1 MPRLLRPLAALLALL
16 LGACALPPLDA
27 AQQARLASLLPADA
41 LLLGE
46 QHDAPEHQ
54 QLQRQVVQWLA
65 DRGQLAAVVLE
76 MAEAGHGTAGLPP
89 DASARQVRAALAW
102 DDARWPWRV
111 YGPVIMTA
119 VAAGAPVLGANLS
132 LARMRGAMREPAL
145 DARLPPELLA
155 VQRQR
160 IRDSHCGLLPEP
172 QINPMTRVQIAR
184 DIAMA
189 DTVARAVQPGRTV
202 LLVAGN
208 GHVQRGLGVPMHL
221 PPGVT
226 VKVISAQSR
235 QQPQADRANTAAAE
249 PGRPDAGAD
258 RVWATPA
265 LPQRDPC
272 AELRRQL
279 HTPLPPAPP

>member
-16 LGACALPPLDA
+16 LSACALPPLDA
-27 AQQARLASLLPADA
+27 EGQARLASLLPADA

-102 DDARWPWRV
+102 DDARWPWRT

-132 LARMRGAMREPAL
+132 LAQMREAMRQPAL
-145 DARLPPELLA
+145 DARLPAELLA

-172 QINPMTRVQIAR
+172 RIDPMTRVQIAR

-189 DTVARAVQPGRTV
+189 DAVARAAQQAAPGRVV
-202 LLVAGN
+202 LLITGN
-208 GHVQRGLGVPMHL
+208 GHVHRALGVPRFL
-221 PPGVT
+221 PADLKA
-226 VKVISAQSR
+226 KVLSAQAQSA
-235 QQPQADRANTAAAE
+235 QAAIENEALADRALQ
-249 PGRPDAGAD
+249 AGD
-258 RVWATPA
+258 LRWPTPP
-265 LPQRDPC
+265 LPPRDPC
-272 AELRRQL
+272 ATLR
-279 HTPLPPAPP
+279 

>member
-16 LGACALPPLDA
+16 LSACALPPLDA
-27 AQQARLASLLPADA
+27 EGQARLASLLPADA

-102 DDARWPWRV
+102 DDARWPWRT
-111 YGPVIMTA
+111 YGPVIMAA

-132 LARMRGAMREPAL
+132 LAQMREAMRQSAL
-145 DARLPPELLA
+145 DDRLPAELLA

-172 QINPMTRVQIAR
+172 RIDPMTRVQIAR

-189 DTVARAVQPGRTV
+189 DAVARAAQQAAPGRVV
-202 LLVAGN
+202 LLITGN
-208 GHVQRGLGVPMHL
+208 GHVHRALGVPRFL
-221 PPGVT
+221 PADLKA
-226 VKVISAQSR
+226 KVLSAQAQSA
-235 QQPQADRANTAAAE
+235 QAAIENEALADRALQ
-249 PGRPDAGAD
+249 AGD
-258 RVWATPA
+258 LRWPTPP
-265 LPQRDPC
+265 LPPRDPC
-272 AELRRQL
+272 ATLR
-279 HTPLPPAPP
+279 

>member
-16 LGACALPPLDA
+16 LSACALPPLDA

-102 DDARWPWRV
+102 DDARWPWRT
-111 YGPVIMTA
+111 YGPVIMAA

-132 LARMRGAMREPAL
+132 LAQMREAMRQSAL
-145 DARLPPELLA
+145 DDRLPAELLA

-172 QINPMTRVQIAR
+172 RIDPMTRVQIAR

-189 DTVARAVQPGRTV
+189 DAVARAAQQAAPGRVV
-202 LLVAGN
+202 LLITGN
-208 GHVQRGLGVPMHL
+208 GHVHRALGVPRFL
-221 PPGVT
+221 PADLKA
-226 VKVISAQSR
+226 KVLSAQAQSA
-235 QQPQADRANTAAAE
+235 QAAIENEALADRALQ
-249 PGRPDAGAD
+249 AGD
-258 RVWATPA
+258 LRWPTPP
-265 LPQRDPC
+265 LPPRDPC
-272 AELRRQL
+272 ATLR
-279 HTPLPPAPP
+279 

>member
-16 LGACALPPLDA
+16 LSACALPPLDA
-27 AQQARLASLLPADA
+27 EGQARLASLLPADA

-102 DDARWPWRV
+102 DDARWPWRT
-111 YGPVIMTA
+111 YGPVIMAA

-132 LARMRGAMREPAL
+132 LAQMREAMRQPAL
-145 DARLPPELLA
+145 DARLPAELLA

-172 QINPMTRVQIAR
+172 RIDPMTRVQIAR

-189 DTVARAVQPGRTV
+189 DAVARAAQQAAPGRVV
-202 LLVAGN
+202 LLITGN
-208 GHVQRGLGVPMHL
+208 GHVHRALGVPRFL
-221 PPGVT
+221 PADLKA
-226 VKVISAQSR
+226 KVLSAQAQSA
-235 QQPQADRANTAAAE
+235 QAAIENEALADRALQ
-249 PGRPDAGAD
+249 AGD
-258 RVWATPA
+258 LRWPTPP
-265 LPQRDPC
+265 LPPRDPC
-272 AELRRQL
+272 ATLR
-279 HTPLPPAPP
+279 

>member
-1 MPRLLRPLAALLALL
+1 MPRLLRSLAALLALL
-16 LGACALPPLDA
+16 LGACALPSLDA
-27 AQQARLASLLPADA
+27 ARQARLASLLPADA

-119 VAAGAPVLGANLS
+119 VAAGAPVLGSNLS

-189 DTVARAVQPGRTV
+189 GAVARAAQEAAPGRVV
-202 LLVAGN
+202 LLITGN
-208 GHVQRGLGVPMHL
+208 GHVHRALGVPRFL
-221 PPGVT
+221 PVELKA
-226 VKVISAQSR
+226 KVLSAQA
-235 QQPQADRANTAAAE
+235 QQAQAAIEREALADRALQ
-249 PGRPDAGAD
+249 AGD
-258 RVWATPA
+258 LRWPTPP
-265 LPQRDPC
+265 LPPRDPC
-272 AELRRQL
+272 ATLR
-279 HTPLPPAPP
+279 

>member
-27 AQQARLASLLPADA
+27 ARQARLASLLPADA

-132 LARMRGAMREPAL
+132 LARMREAMRQSAL
-145 DARLPPELLA
+145 DDRLPAELLA

-172 QINPMTRVQIAR
+172 RIDPMTRVQIAR

-189 DTVARAVQPGRTV
+189 DAVARAAQQAAPGRVV
-202 LLVAGN
+202 LLITGN
-208 GHVQRGLGVPMHL
+208 GHVHRALGVPRFL
-221 PPGVT
+221 PADLKA
-226 VKVISAQSR
+226 KVLSAQAQSA
-235 QQPQADRANTAAAE
+235 QAAIENEALADRALQ
-249 PGRPDAGAD
+249 AGD
-258 RVWATPA
+258 LRWPTPP
-265 LPQRDPC
+265 LPPRDPC
-272 AELRRQL
+272 ATLR
-279 HTPLPPAPP
+279 

>member
-1 MPRLLRPLAALLALL
+1 MPRLLRSLAALLALL
-16 LGACALPPLDA
+16 LGACALPSLDA
-27 AQQARLASLLPADA
+27 ARQARLASLLPADA

-102 DDARWPWRV
+102 DDARWPWRT
-111 YGPVIMTA
+111 YGPVIMAA

-132 LARMRGAMREPAL
+132 LAQMREAMRQSAL
-145 DARLPPELLA
+145 DDRLPAELLA

-172 QINPMTRVQIAR
+172 RIDPMTRVQIAR

-189 DTVARAVQPGRTV
+189 DAVARAAQQAAPGRVV
-202 LLVAGN
+202 LLITGN
-208 GHVQRGLGVPMHL
+208 GHVHRALGVPRFL
-221 PPGVT
+221 PADLKA
-226 VKVISAQSR
+226 KVLSAQAQSA
-235 QQPQADRANTAAAE
+235 QAAIENEALADRALQ
-249 PGRPDAGAD
+249 AGD
-258 RVWATPA
+258 LRWPTPP
-265 LPQRDPC
+265 LPPRDPC
-272 AELRRQL
+272 ATLR
-279 HTPLPPAPP
+279 

>member
-16 LGACALPPLDA
+16 LSACALPPLDA
-27 AQQARLASLLPADA
+27 ERQARLASLLPADA

-102 DDARWPWRV
+102 DDARWPWRT
-111 YGPVIMTA
+111 YGPVIMAA

-132 LARMRGAMREPAL
+132 LAQMREAMRQSAL
-145 DARLPPELLA
+145 DDRLPAELLA

-172 QINPMTRVQIAR
+172 RIDPMTRVQIAR

-189 DTVARAVQPGRTV
+189 DAVARAAQQAAPGRVV
-202 LLVAGN
+202 LLITGN
-208 GHVQRGLGVPMHL
+208 GHVHRALGVPRFL
-221 PPGVT
+221 PADLKA
-226 VKVISAQSR
+226 KVLSAQAQSA
-235 QQPQADRANTAAAE
+235 QAAIENEALADRALQ
-249 PGRPDAGAD
+249 AGD
-258 RVWATPA
+258 LRWPTPP
-265 LPQRDPC
+265 LPPRDPC
-272 AELRRQL
+272 ATLR
-279 HTPLPPAPP
+279 

>member
-1 MPRLLRPLAALLALL
+1 MPRLLRSLAALLALL

-102 DDARWPWRV
+102 DDARWPWRT
-111 YGPVIMTA
+111 YGPVIMAA

-132 LARMRGAMREPAL
+132 LAQMREAMRQSAL
-145 DARLPPELLA
+145 DDRLPAELLA

-172 QINPMTRVQIAR
+172 RIDPMTRVQIAR

-189 DTVARAVQPGRTV
+189 DAVARAAQQAAPGRVV
-202 LLVAGN
+202 LLITGN
-208 GHVQRGLGVPMHL
+208 GHVHRALGVPRFL
-221 PPGVT
+221 PAGLKA
-226 VKVISAQSR
+226 KVLSAQA
-235 QQPQADRANTAAAE
+235 QPAQVAIENEALADRALQ
-249 PGRPDAGAD
+249 AGD
-258 RVWATPA
+258 LRWPTPP
-265 LPQRDPC
+265 LPPRDPC
-272 AELRRQL
+272 ATLR
-279 HTPLPPAPP
+279 

>member
-16 LGACALPPLDA
+16 LSACALPPLDA
-27 AQQARLASLLPADA
+27 ERQARLASLLPADA

-76 MAEAGHGTAGLPP
+76 MAEANHDTAGLPP

-189 DTVARAVQPGRTV
+189 GAVARAAQEAAPGRVV
-202 LLVAGN
+202 LLITGN
-208 GHVQRGLGVPMHL
+208 GHVHRALGVPRFL
-221 PPGVT
+221 PVELKA
-226 VKVISAQSR
+226 KVLSAQA
-235 QQPQADRANTAAAE
+235 QQAQAAIEREALADRALQ
-249 PGRPDAGAD
+249 AGD
-258 RVWATPA
+258 LRWPTPP
-265 LPQRDPC
+265 LPPRDPC
-272 AELRRQL
+272 ATLR
-279 HTPLPPAPP
+279 

>member
-102 DDARWPWRV
+102 DDARWPWRT
-111 YGPVIMTA
+111 YGPVIMAA

-132 LARMRGAMREPAL
+132 LAQMREAMRQSAL
-145 DARLPPELLA
+145 DDRLPAELLA

-160 IRDSHCGLLPEP
+160 IRDSHCSLLPEP

-189 DTVARAVQPGRTV
+189 DAVARAAQQAAPGRVV
-202 LLVAGN
+202 LLITGN
-208 GHVQRGLGVPMHL
+208 GHVHRALGVPRFL
-221 PPGVT
+221 PADLKA
-226 VKVISAQSR
+226 KVLSAQAQSA
-235 QQPQADRANTAAAE
+235 QAAIENEALADRALQ
-249 PGRPDAGAD
+249 AGD
-258 RVWATPA
+258 LRWPTPP
-265 LPQRDPC
+265 LPPRDPC
-272 AELRRQL
+272 ATLR
-279 HTPLPPAPP
+279 

>member
-76 MAEAGHGTAGLPP
+76 MVEAGHGTAGLPP
-89 DASARQVRAALAW
+89 DARARQVRAALAW
-102 DDARWPWRV
+102 DDARWPWRT
-111 YGPVIMTA
+111 YGPVIMAA

-132 LARMRGAMREPAL
+132 LAQMREAMRQSAL
-145 DARLPPELLA
+145 DDRLPAELLA

-172 QINPMTRVQIAR
+172 RIDPMTRVQIAR

-189 DTVARAVQPGRTV
+189 DAVARAAQQAAPGRVV
-202 LLVAGN
+202 LLITGN
-208 GHVQRGLGVPMHL
+208 GHVHRALGVPRFL
-221 PPGVT
+221 PPSLKS
-226 VKVISAQSR
+226 KVLSAQAE
-235 QQPQADRANTAAAE
+235 QAQAAPENEALAGTALQPGDLLW
-249 PGRPDAGAD
+249 P
-258 RVWATPA
+258 TPA
-265 LPQRDPC
+265 LPPRDPC
-272 AELRRQL
+272 TTLR
-279 HTPLPPAPP
+279 

>member
-16 LGACALPPLDA
+16 LSACALPPLDA

-102 DDARWPWRV
+102 DDARWPWRT
-111 YGPVIMTA
+111 YGPVIMAA

-132 LARMRGAMREPAL
+132 LAQMREAMRQSAL
-145 DARLPPELLA
+145 DDRLPAELLA

-172 QINPMTRVQIAR
+172 RIDPMTRVQIAR

-189 DTVARAVQPGRTV
+189 DAVARAAQQAAPGRVV
-202 LLVAGN
+202 LLITGN
-208 GHVQRGLGVPMHL
+208 GHVHRALGVPRFL
-221 PPGVT
+221 PFDLKA
-226 VKVISAQSR
+226 KVLSAQAQSA
-235 QQPQADRANTAAAE
+235 QAAIENEALADRALQ
-249 PGRPDAGAD
+249 AGD
-258 RVWATPA
+258 LRWPTPP
-265 LPQRDPC
+265 LPPRDPC
-272 AELRRQL
+272 ATLR
-279 HTPLPPAPP
+279 

>member
-102 DDARWPWRV
+102 DDARWPWRT
-111 YGPVIMTA
+111 YGPVIMAA

-132 LARMRGAMREPAL
+132 LAQMREAMRQSAL
-145 DARLPPELLA
+145 DDRLPAELLA

-160 IRDSHCGLLPEP
+160 IRDSHCSLLPEP

-189 DTVARAVQPGRTV
+189 DAVARAAQQAAPGRVV
-202 LLVAGN
+202 LLITGN
-208 GHVQRGLGVPMHL
+208 GHVHRALGVPRFL
-221 PPGVT
+221 PADLKA
-226 VKVISAQSR
+226 KVLSAQA
-235 QQPQADRANTAAAE
+235 QPAQAAIENEALADRALQ
-249 PGRPDAGAD
+249 AGD
-258 RVWATPA
+258 LRWPTPP
-265 LPQRDPC
+265 LPPRDPC
-272 AELRRQL
+272 ATLR
-279 HTPLPPAPP
+279 

>member
-102 DDARWPWRV
+102 DDARWPWRT
-111 YGPVIMTA
+111 YGPVIMAA

-132 LARMRGAMREPAL
+132 LAQMREAMRQSAL
-145 DARLPPELLA
+145 DDRLPAELLA

-172 QINPMTRVQIAR
+172 RIDPMTRVQIAR

-189 DTVARAVQPGRTV
+189 DAVARAAQQAAPGRVV
-202 LLVAGN
+202 LLITGN
-208 GHVQRGLGVPMHL
+208 GHVHRALGVPRFL
-221 PPGVT
+221 PFDLKA
-226 VKVISAQSR
+226 KVLSAQAQSA
-235 QQPQADRANTAAAE
+235 QAAIENEALADRALQ
-249 PGRPDAGAD
+249 AGD
-258 RVWATPA
+258 LRWPTPP
-265 LPQRDPC
+265 LPPRDPC
-272 AELRRQL
+272 ATLR
-279 HTPLPPAPP
+279 

>member
-16 LGACALPPLDA
+16 LGACALPSLDA
-27 AQQARLASLLPADA
+27 ARQARLASLLPADA

-102 DDARWPWRV
+102 DDARWPWRT
-111 YGPVIMTA
+111 YGPVIMAA

-132 LARMRGAMREPAL
+132 LAQMREAMRQSAL
-145 DARLPPELLA
+145 DDRLPAELLA

-189 DTVARAVQPGRTV
+189 DAVARAAQQAAPGRVV
-202 LLVAGN
+202 LLITGN
-208 GHVQRGLGVPMHL
+208 GHVHRALGVPRFL
-221 PPGVT
+221 PADLKA
-226 VKVISAQSR
+226 KVLSAQAQSA
-235 QQPQADRANTAAAE
+235 QAAIENEALADRALQ
-249 PGRPDAGAD
+249 AGD
-258 RVWATPA
+258 LRWPTPP
-265 LPQRDPC
+265 LPPRDPC
-272 AELRRQL
+272 ATLR
-279 HTPLPPAPP
+279 

>member
-102 DDARWPWRV
+102 DDARWPWRT
-111 YGPVIMTA
+111 YGPVIMAA

-132 LARMRGAMREPAL
+132 LAQMREAMRQSAL
-145 DARLPPELLA
+145 DDRLPAELLA

-172 QINPMTRVQIAR
+172 RIDPMTRVQIAR

-189 DTVARAVQPGRTV
+189 DAVARAAQQAAPGRVV
-202 LLVAGN
+202 LLITGN
-208 GHVQRGLGVPMHL
+208 GHVHRALGVPRFL
-221 PPGVT
+221 PVELKA
-226 VKVISAQSR
+226 KVLSAQAQSA
-235 QQPQADRANTAAAE
+235 QAAIENEALADRALQ
-249 PGRPDAGAD
+249 AGD
-258 RVWATPA
+258 LRWPTPP
-265 LPQRDPC
+265 LPPRDPC
-272 AELRRQL
+272 ATLR
-279 HTPLPPAPP
+279 

>member
-102 DDARWPWRV
+102 DDARWPWRT
-111 YGPVIMTA
+111 YGPVIMAA

-132 LARMRGAMREPAL
+132 LAQMREAMRQSAL
-145 DARLPPELLA
+145 DDRLPAELLA

-172 QINPMTRVQIAR
+172 QIDPMTRVQIAR

-189 DTVARAVQPGRTV
+189 DAVARAAQQAAPGRVV
-202 LLVAGN
+202 LLITGN
-208 GHVQRGLGVPMHL
+208 GHVHRALGVPRFL
-221 PPGVT
+221 PADLKA
-226 VKVISAQSR
+226 KVLSAQAQSA
-235 QQPQADRANTAAAE
+235 QAAIENEALADRALQ
-249 PGRPDAGAD
+249 AGD
-258 RVWATPA
+258 LRWPTPP
-265 LPQRDPC
+265 LPPRDPC
-272 AELRRQL
+272 ATLR
-279 HTPLPPAPP
+279 

>member
-102 DDARWPWRV
+102 DDARWPWRT
-111 YGPVIMTA
+111 YGPVIMAA

-132 LARMRGAMREPAL
+132 LAQMREAMRQSAL
-145 DARLPPELLA
+145 DDRLPAELLA

-189 DTVARAVQPGRTV
+189 DAVARAAQQAAPGRVV
-202 LLVAGN
+202 LLITGN
-208 GHVQRGLGVPMHL
+208 GHVHRALGVPRFL
-221 PPGVT
+221 PADLKA
-226 VKVISAQSR
+226 KVLSAQAQSA
-235 QQPQADRANTAAAE
+235 QAAIENEALADRALQ
-249 PGRPDAGAD
+249 AGD
-258 RVWATPA
+258 LRWPTPP
-265 LPQRDPC
+265 LPPRDPC
-272 AELRRQL
+272 ATLR
-279 HTPLPPAPP
+279 

>member
-102 DDARWPWRV
+102 DDARWPWRT
-111 YGPVIMTA
+111 YGPVIMAA

-132 LARMRGAMREPAL
+132 LAQMREAMRQSAL
-145 DARLPPELLA
+145 DDRLPAELLA

-172 QINPMTRVQIAR
+172 RIDPMTRVQIAR

-189 DTVARAVQPGRTV
+189 DAVARAAQQAAPGRVV
-202 LLVAGN
+202 LLITGN
-208 GHVQRGLGVPMHL
+208 GHVHRALGVPRFLPADLKAKVLSAQAQSAQAAIENEALADRGLQAGDLRWPTPPL
-221 PPGVT
+221 PP
-226 VKVISAQSR
+226 
-235 QQPQADRANTAAAE
+235 
-249 PGRPDAGAD
+249 
-258 RVWATPA
+258 
-265 LPQRDPC
+265 RDPC
-272 AELRRQL
+272 ATLR
-279 HTPLPPAPP
+279 

>member
-65 DRGQLAAVVLE
+65 DRGQLAAMVLE

-102 DDARWPWRV
+102 DDARWPWRT

-132 LARMRGAMREPAL
+132 LARMREAMRQSAL
-145 DARLPPELLA
+145 DDRLPAELLA

-172 QINPMTRVQIAR
+172 QIDPMTRVQIAR

-189 DTVARAVQPGRTV
+189 DAVARAAQQAAPGRVV
-202 LLVAGN
+202 LLITGN
-208 GHVQRGLGVPMHL
+208 GHVHRALGVPRFL
-221 PPGVT
+221 PADLKA
-226 VKVISAQSR
+226 KVLSAQA
-235 QQPQADRANTAAAE
+235 QPAPAAIEKEALADRALQ
-249 PGRPDAGAD
+249 AGD
-258 RVWATPA
+258 LRWPTPP
-265 LPQRDPC
+265 LPPRDPC
-272 AELRRQL
+272 ATLR
-279 HTPLPPAPP
+279 

>member
-16 LGACALPPLDA
+16 LSACALPPLDA
-27 AQQARLASLLPADA
+27 ERQARLASLLPADA

-102 DDARWPWRV
+102 DNARWPWRT
-111 YGPVIMTA
+111 YGPVIMAA

-132 LARMRGAMREPAL
+132 LAQMREAMRQSAL
-145 DARLPPELLA
+145 DDRLPAELLA

-172 QINPMTRVQIAR
+172 RIDPMTRVQIAR

-189 DTVARAVQPGRTV
+189 DAVARAAQQAAPGRVV
-202 LLVAGN
+202 LLITGN
-208 GHVQRGLGVPMHL
+208 GHVHRALGVPRFL
-221 PPGVT
+221 PADLKA
-226 VKVISAQSR
+226 KVLSAQAQSA
-235 QQPQADRANTAAAE
+235 QAAIENEALADRALQ
-249 PGRPDAGAD
+249 AGD
-258 RVWATPA
+258 LRWPTPP
-265 LPQRDPC
+265 LPPRDPC
-272 AELRRQL
+272 ATLR
-279 HTPLPPAPP
+279 

>member
-16 LGACALPPLDA
+16 LSACALPPLDA
-27 AQQARLASLLPADA
+27 ERQARLASLLPADA

-102 DDARWPWRV
+102 DDARWPWRT
-111 YGPVIMTA
+111 YGPVIMAA

-132 LARMRGAMREPAL
+132 LAQMREAMRQSAL
-145 DARLPPELLA
+145 DDRLPAELLA

-172 QINPMTRVQIAR
+172 RIDPMTRVQIAR

-189 DTVARAVQPGRTV
+189 DAVARAAQQAAPGRVV
-202 LLVAGN
+202 LLITGN
-208 GHVQRGLGVPMHL
+208 GHVHRALGVPRFL
-221 PPGVT
+221 PADLKA
-226 VKVISAQSR
+226 KVLSAQA
-235 QQPQADRANTAAAE
+235 QPAPAAIEKEALADRALQ
-249 PGRPDAGAD
+249 AGD
-258 RVWATPA
+258 LRWPTPP
-265 LPQRDPC
+265 LPPRDPC
-272 AELRRQL
+272 ATLR
-279 HTPLPPAPP
+279 

>member
-16 LGACALPPLDA
+16 LSACALPPLDA
-27 AQQARLASLLPADA
+27 EGQARLASLLPADA

-102 DDARWPWRV
+102 DDARWPWRT
-111 YGPVIMTA
+111 YGPVIMAA

-132 LARMRGAMREPAL
+132 LAQMREAMRQSAL
-145 DARLPPELLA
+145 DDRLPAELLA

-189 DTVARAVQPGRTV
+189 DAVARAAQQAAPGRVV
-202 LLVAGN
+202 LLITGN
-208 GHVQRGLGVPMHL
+208 GHVHRALGVPRFL
-221 PPGVT
+221 PADLKA
-226 VKVISAQSR
+226 KVLSAQAQSA
-235 QQPQADRANTAAAE
+235 QAAIENEALADRALQ
-249 PGRPDAGAD
+249 AGD
-258 RVWATPA
+258 LRWPTPP
-265 LPQRDPC
+265 LPPRDPC
-272 AELRRQL
+272 ATLR
-279 HTPLPPAPP
+279 

>member
-102 DDARWPWRV
+102 DDARWPWRT
-111 YGPVIMTA
+111 YGPVIMAA

-132 LARMRGAMREPAL
+132 LAQMREAMRQSAL
-145 DARLPPELLA
+145 DDRLPAELLA

-189 DTVARAVQPGRTV
+189 GAVARAAQEATPGRVV
-202 LLVAGN
+202 LLITGN
-208 GHVQRGLGVPMHL
+208 GHVHRTLGVPRFL
-221 PPGVT
+221 PAGLKA
-226 VKVISAQSR
+226 KVLSAQAQSA
-235 QQPQADRANTAAAE
+235 QAAIENEALADRALQ
-249 PGRPDAGAD
+249 AGD
-258 RVWATPA
+258 LRWPTPP
-265 LPQRDPC
+265 LPPRDPC
-272 AELRRQL
+272 ATLR
-279 HTPLPPAPP
+279 

>member
-132 LARMRGAMREPAL
+132 LARMREAMRQSAL
-145 DARLPPELLA
+145 DDRLPAELLA

-172 QINPMTRVQIAR
+172 RIDPMTRVQIAR

-189 DTVARAVQPGRTV
+189 DAVARAAQQAAPGRVV
-202 LLVAGN
+202 LLITGN
-208 GHVQRGLGVPMHL
+208 GHVHRALGVPRFL
-221 PPGVT
+221 PADLKA
-226 VKVISAQSR
+226 KVLSAQA
-235 QQPQADRANTAAAE
+235 QPAQAAIENEALADRALQ
-249 PGRPDAGAD
+249 AGD
-258 RVWATPA
+258 LRWPTPP
-265 LPQRDPC
+265 LPPRDPC
-272 AELRRQL
+272 ATLR
-279 HTPLPPAPP
+279 

>member
-16 LGACALPPLDA
+16 LSACALPPLDA

-102 DDARWPWRV
+102 DDARWPWRT
-111 YGPVIMTA
+111 YGPVIMAA

-132 LARMRGAMREPAL
+132 LAQMREAMRQSAL
-145 DARLPPELLA
+145 DDRLPAELLA

-189 DTVARAVQPGRTV
+189 DAVARAAQQAAPGRVV
-202 LLVAGN
+202 LLITGN
-208 GHVQRGLGVPMHL
+208 GHVHRALGVPRFL
-221 PPGVT
+221 PADLKA
-226 VKVISAQSR
+226 KVLSAQAQSA
-235 QQPQADRANTAAAE
+235 QAAIENEALADRALQ
-249 PGRPDAGAD
+249 AGD
-258 RVWATPA
+258 LRWPTPP
-265 LPQRDPC
+265 LPPRDPC
-272 AELRRQL
+272 ATLR
-279 HTPLPPAPP
+279 

>member
-102 DDARWPWRV
+102 DDARWPWRT
-111 YGPVIMTA
+111 YGPVIMAA

-132 LARMRGAMREPAL
+132 LAQMREAMRQSAL
-145 DARLPPELLA
+145 DDRLPAELLA

-172 QINPMTRVQIAR
+172 RIDPMTRVQIAR

-189 DTVARAVQPGRTV
+189 DAVARAAQQAAPGRVV
-202 LLVAGN
+202 LLITGN
-208 GHVQRGLGVPMHL
+208 GHVHRALGVPRFL
-221 PPGVT
+221 PADLKA
-226 VKVISAQSR
+226 KVLSAQA
-235 QQPQADRANTAAAE
+235 QPAQAAIENEALADRALQ
-249 PGRPDAGAD
+249 AGD
-258 RVWATPA
+258 LRWPTPP
-265 LPQRDPC
+265 LPPRDPC
-272 AELRRQL
+272 ATLR
-279 HTPLPPAPP
+279 

>member
-16 LGACALPPLDA
+16 LGACALPSLDA
-27 AQQARLASLLPADA
+27 ARQARLASLLPADA

-102 DDARWPWRV
+102 DDARWPWRT
-111 YGPVIMTA
+111 YGPVIMAA

-132 LARMRGAMREPAL
+132 LAQMREAMRQSAL
-145 DARLPPELLA
+145 DDRLPAELLA

-172 QINPMTRVQIAR
+172 RIDPMTRVQIAR

-189 DTVARAVQPGRTV
+189 DAVARAAQQAAPGRVV
-202 LLVAGN
+202 LLITGN
-208 GHVQRGLGVPMHL
+208 GHVHRALGVPRFL
-221 PPGVT
+221 PADLKA
-226 VKVISAQSR
+226 KVLSAQA
-235 QQPQADRANTAAAE
+235 QPAQAAIENEALADRALQ
-249 PGRPDAGAD
+249 AGD
-258 RVWATPA
+258 LRWPTPP
-265 LPQRDPC
+265 LPPRDPC
-272 AELRRQL
+272 ATLR
-279 HTPLPPAPP
+279 

>member
-102 DDARWPWRV
+102 DDARWPWRT

-132 LARMRGAMREPAL
+132 LARMREAMRQSAL
-145 DARLPPELLA
+145 DDRLPAELLA

-172 QINPMTRVQIAR
+172 QIDPMTRVQIAR

-189 DTVARAVQPGRTV
+189 DAVARAAQQAAPGRVV
-202 LLVAGN
+202 LLITGN
-208 GHVQRGLGVPMHL
+208 GHVHRALGVPRFL
-221 PPGVT
+221 PADLKA
-226 VKVISAQSR
+226 KVLSAQA
-235 QQPQADRANTAAAE
+235 QPAPAAIEKEALADRALQ
-249 PGRPDAGAD
+249 AGD
-258 RVWATPA
+258 LRWPTPP
-265 LPQRDPC
+265 LPPRDPC
-272 AELRRQL
+272 ATLR
-279 HTPLPPAPP
+279 

>member
-16 LGACALPPLDA
+16 LSACALPPLDA
-27 AQQARLASLLPADA
+27 EGQARLASLLPADA

-102 DDARWPWRV
+102 DDARWPWRT
-111 YGPVIMTA
+111 YGPVIMAA

-132 LARMRGAMREPAL
+132 LAQMREAMRQSAL
-145 DARLPPELLA
+145 DDRLPAELLA

-160 IRDSHCGLLPEP
+160 IRDSHCSLLPEP

-189 DTVARAVQPGRTV
+189 DAVARAAQQAAPGRVV
-202 LLVAGN
+202 LLITGN
-208 GHVQRGLGVPMHL
+208 GHVHRALGVPRFL
-221 PPGVT
+221 PADLKA
-226 VKVISAQSR
+226 KVLSAQAQSA
-235 QQPQADRANTAAAE
+235 QAAIENEALADRALQ
-249 PGRPDAGAD
+249 AGD
-258 RVWATPA
+258 LRWPTPP
-265 LPQRDPC
+265 LPPRDPC
-272 AELRRQL
+272 ATLR
-279 HTPLPPAPP
+279 

>member
-102 DDARWPWRV
+102 DDARWPWRT
-111 YGPVIMTA
+111 YGPVIMAA

-132 LARMRGAMREPAL
+132 LAQMREAMRQSAL
-145 DARLPPELLA
+145 DDRLPAELLA

-189 DTVARAVQPGRTV
+189 GAVARAAQEATPGRVV
-202 LLVAGN
+202 LLITGN
-208 GHVQRGLGVPMHL
+208 GHVHRTLGVPRFLPAGLKAKVLSAQAQPAQVAIKTQANADHALQAGDLRWPTPPL
-221 PPGVT
+221 PP
-226 VKVISAQSR
+226 
-235 QQPQADRANTAAAE
+235 
-249 PGRPDAGAD
+249 
-258 RVWATPA
+258 
-265 LPQRDPC
+265 RDPC
-272 AELRRQL
+272 ATLR
-279 HTPLPPAPP
+279 

>member
-102 DDARWPWRV
+102 DDARWPWRT
-111 YGPVIMTA
+111 YGPVIMAA

-132 LARMRGAMREPAL
+132 LAQMREAMRQSAL
-145 DARLPPELLA
+145 DDRLPAELLA

-189 DTVARAVQPGRTV
+189 GAVARAAQEATPGRVV
-202 LLVAGN
+202 LLITGN
-208 GHVQRGLGVPMHL
+208 GHVHRTLGVPRFLPAGLKAKVLSAQAQPAQVAIKTEANADHALQAGDLRWPTPPL
-221 PPGVT
+221 PP
-226 VKVISAQSR
+226 
-235 QQPQADRANTAAAE
+235 
-249 PGRPDAGAD
+249 
-258 RVWATPA
+258 
-265 LPQRDPC
+265 RDPC
-272 AELRRQL
+272 ATLR
-279 HTPLPPAPP
+279 

>member
-102 DDARWPWRV
+102 DDARWPWRT

-132 LARMRGAMREPAL
+132 LARMREAMRQSAL
-145 DARLPPELLA
+145 DDRLPAELLA

-172 QINPMTRVQIAR
+172 RIDPMTRVQIAR

-189 DTVARAVQPGRTV
+189 DAVARAAQQAAPGRVV
-202 LLVAGN
+202 LLITGN
-208 GHVQRGLGVPMHL
+208 GHVHRALGVPRFL
-221 PPGVT
+221 PADLKA
-226 VKVISAQSR
+226 KVLSAQA
-235 QQPQADRANTAAAE
+235 QPAPAAIEKEALADRALQ
-249 PGRPDAGAD
+249 AGD
-258 RVWATPA
+258 LRWPTPP
-265 LPQRDPC
+265 LPPRDPC
-272 AELRRQL
+272 ATLR
-279 HTPLPPAPP
+279 

>member
-27 AQQARLASLLPADA
+27 ERQARLASLLPADA

-102 DDARWPWRV
+102 DDARWPWRT
-111 YGPVIMTA
+111 YGPVIMAA

-132 LARMRGAMREPAL
+132 LAQMREAMRQSAL
-145 DARLPPELLA
+145 DDRLPAELLA

-172 QINPMTRVQIAR
+172 RIDPMTRVQIAR

-189 DTVARAVQPGRTV
+189 DAVARAAQQAAPGRVV
-202 LLVAGN
+202 LLITGN
-208 GHVQRGLGVPMHL
+208 GHVHRALGVPRFL
-221 PPGVT
+221 PADLKA
-226 VKVISAQSR
+226 KVLSAQAQSA
-235 QQPQADRANTAAAE
+235 QAAIENEALADRALQ
-249 PGRPDAGAD
+249 AGD
-258 RVWATPA
+258 LRWPTPP
-265 LPQRDPC
+265 LPPRDPC
-272 AELRRQL
+272 ATLR
-279 HTPLPPAPP
+279 